1 MLSTKK
7 FLEKIS
13 KELQVKQG
21 YYSKEYLEDLA
32 ERVDEYH
39 YDIRVNLSA
48 NEKNAL
54 NLLSEELWNISGHY
68 SFSSDDMGK
77 TAQKTLIS
85 DIEDMIER
93 VYGAY
98 EAKH

>member
-13 KELQVKQG
+13 KELQARQG

-39 YDIRVNLSA
+39 YDTRVNLSA
-48 NEKNAL
+48 NEENAL
-54 NLLSEELWNISGHY
+54 TLLSEELWNISGHY
-68 SFSSDDMGK
+68 SFSSDDMGE
-77 TAQKTLIS
+77 TAQNTLIT

-98 EAKH
+98 EAMH

>member
-13 KELQVKQG
+13 KELQAKQG

-32 ERVDEYH
+32 ERVDEY
-39 YDIRVNLSA
+39 YDARVNLSL
-48 NEKNAL
+48 NEENAL
-54 NLLSEELWNISGHY
+54 LLLSEELWDIPGHY
-68 SFSSDDMGK
+68 SFSSDDTGK
-77 TAQKTLIS
+77 TAQKTLIA

>member
-13 KELQVKQG
+13 KELQVEQG
-21 YYSKEYLEDLA
+21 CYSKEYLEDLA

-39 YDIRVNLSA
+39 YNTRVNLST
-48 NEKNAL
+48 NEENAL
-54 NLLSEELWNISGHY
+54 MLLSEELWDIQGHY

-77 TAQKTLIS
+77 TAQQTLIA

-98 EAKH
+98 EAMR

>member
-13 KELQVKQG
+13 KELQAKQG

-32 ERVDEYH
+32 ERVDEY
-39 YDIRVNLSA
+39 YDHRVNLST
-48 NEKNAL
+48 NEDNAL
-54 NLLSEELWNISGHY
+54 QLLSRELWDIPDHY
-68 SFSSDDMGK
+68 SFSSDDMGM
-77 TAQKTLIS
+77 TAQKTLIA

-98 EAKH
+98 EAMH